1 MAVLFLIFWGLSIL
15 FSIVSTRIYIPTN
28 RAQVFPFLL
37 TLTNTCYFLFDNNR
51 FDMWDDT
58 SHIFFYLLLP
68 HDLWFWDLFMHL
80 LTICVS
86 SLGKCLYRSSVY
98 FLIKLLGFVFFFLML
113 SFMSTLHISYI
124 NPYWMY
130 HLQTSSPILL
140 IVSLPVQKLFSLI

>member
-1 MAVLFLIFWGLSIL
+1 MRTLHTV
-15 FSIVSTRIYIPTN
+15 SIVSTRIYIPTN

-37 TLTNTCYFLFDNNR
+37 TLTNTCYFLLNNNH

-58 SHIFFYLLLP
+58 S
-68 HDLWFWDLFMHL
+68 LWFLFAFTSWFVILRSFYASIDHL
-80 LTICVS
+80 CVFLRKMS
-86 SLGKCLYRSSVY
+86 IQIFCL
-98 FLIKLLGFVFFFLML
+98 FFNQVAWVCYFLML

-140 IVSLPVQKLFSLI
+140 IVSLSVQKLFSLI

>member
-58 SHIFFYLLLP
+58 S
-68 HDLWFWDLFMHL
+68 LWFLFAFTSWFVILRSFYASIDHL
-80 LTICVS
+80 CVFLRKMS
-86 SLGKCLYRSSVY
+86 IQIFCLFFNQVAW
-98 FLIKLLGFVFFFLML
+98 VFIFLML

-140 IVSLPVQKLFSLI
+140 IVSLPLQKLFSLI